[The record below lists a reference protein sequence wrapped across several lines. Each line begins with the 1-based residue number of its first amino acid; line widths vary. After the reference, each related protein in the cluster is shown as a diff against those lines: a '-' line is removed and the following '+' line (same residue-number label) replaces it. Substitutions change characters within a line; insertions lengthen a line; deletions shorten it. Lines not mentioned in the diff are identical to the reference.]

1 LILVALALWPV
12 LAIVLDD
19 ATICLGR
26 AMVSGGA
33 GARRFYTWRL
43 A

>member
-1 LILVALALWPV
+1 LILIALAPV

-33 GARRFYTWRL
+33 GAGTSYTWRL